1 MVHCNHMKFFTLR
14 RLFTGV
20 CLSALVFQTAA
31 LAEKPAN
38 KKLILIAG
46 KPSHGPGD
54 HEFNAGCML
63 FQKCLKDIPGLD
75 VEVHNN
81 HWVKD
86 DAVLETADAVVIYSD
101 GGKGHPALQGN
112 HRELLQKVAKR
123 GGGIMM
129 MHYAVECSHS
139 EPETGEQFREWIGGA
154 YETNFSCN
162 PMWEADYKK
171 FPQHPISR
179 GVSPFKIRDEWYFS
193 IRFPEGMKG
202 VQSIL
207 VATPTDETRDG
218 PYVHPKGPYPHIQ
231 ARKGEEETMMW
242 CIERPDG
249 GRGVGFTGGHFHKN
263 WADDNMRKVV
273 LNALLWI
280 TKVEVPEN
288 GVASKVTEEDMAAN
302 LDPKT
307 ARKK

>member
-1 MVHCNHMKFFTLR
+1 MKPSHLRNIFLGVLACTIALPTL
-14 RLFTGV
+14 
-20 CLSALVFQTAA
+20 A
-31 LAEKPAN
+31 LAEKPAT

-46 KPSHGPGD
+46 RASHGPGL
-54 HEFNAGCML
+54 HEFNAGSIL
-63 FQKCLKDIPGLD
+63 FKKCLESIKGLE

-81 HWVKD
+81 HWVSD

-112 HRELLQKVAKR
+112 HRELLQKLANR

-129 MHYAVECSHS
+129 MHYAVECSNT
-139 EPETGEQFREWIGGA
+139 EPATGDLFRDWIGGA
-154 YETNFSCN
+154 YETNYSAN
-162 PMWEADYKK
+162 PIWDADYKK
-171 FPQHPISR
+171 FPEHPISR
-179 GVSPFKIRDEWYFS
+179 GVEPFKIKDEWYFS

-207 VATPTDETRDG
+207 AAVPSDETRDG
-218 PYVHPKGPYPHIQ
+218 PYVHPKGPYSHIQ

-242 CIERPDG
+242 CTERKDG

-273 LNALLWI
+273 LNAMLWI
-280 TKVEVPEN
+280 CKIDVPEN
-288 GVASKVTEEDMAAN
+288 GVISKVTEEEMAAN
-302 LDPKT
+302 IDGAKPSK
-307 ARKK
+307 